1 MAWGCTEF
9 LPLPKMFSWFSKVFW
24 FSIRKSFLIPY
35 LNLSVYN
42 SSSQLLFLH
51 TRHMRSSQQPSLQ
64 QTLLQLMII
73 CTNPGFLLFPCSLQV
88 NQPKSF
94 SFPLQVTF
102 SVLWLFSWSSSQ
114 PFTVISLFL
123 EMQWVLLLVAVFQL
137 SLCQCWVWWKDH
149 FMHLGSYVLFSSSC
163 KCWLILRLWLTL
175 FPHKH
180 CYLIIIFSILF

>member
-1 MAWGCTEF
+1 MSWPGDAPSFSHCLKCFHGSPKFSGF
-9 LPLPKMFSWFSKVFW
+9 LLE
-24 FSIRKSFLIPY
+24 
-35 LNLSVYN
+35 NLSIYN

-51 TRHMRSSQQPSLQ
+51 TKHMGSSQQPSLQ
-64 QTLLQLMII
+64 QTLLQLMTI
-73 CTNPGFLLFPCSLQV
+73 CTHPGFLLFPCSLQV

-102 SVLWLFSWSSSQ
+102 SVLQLFPWFSSQ
-114 PFTVISLFL
+114 PFTVIFLFL

-149 FMHLGSYVLFSSSC
+149 FMHLGSYVLFFFF
-163 KCWLILRLWLTL
+163 LQVLTHLRLWLTL
-175 FPHKH
+175 FPHKN